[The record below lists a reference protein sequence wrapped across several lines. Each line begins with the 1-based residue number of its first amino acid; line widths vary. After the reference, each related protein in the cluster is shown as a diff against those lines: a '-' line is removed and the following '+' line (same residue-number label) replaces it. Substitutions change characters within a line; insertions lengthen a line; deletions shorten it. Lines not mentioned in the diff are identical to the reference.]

1 MKILVTGSSGQLGR
15 ELQLTLGGIGQIAAV
30 GSAQCDICCRAD
42 VERTVAEAAP
52 DVIINCA
59 AYTAVDRAESEH
71 DAADRVNRTGAANLA
86 RAAAG
91 HDAALIH
98 ISTDYVFDGLKGSPY
113 TEQDAAAPINYY
125 GLSKLR
131 GEEEIRSSGCR
142 GIILRTQ
149 WLYSPFGHNFLKTM
163 LQLGRSR
170 SEIKVVNDQYGSPT
184 AAADLAAAIAAI
196 LPHTVADR
204 SMHGEIFHYAAA
216 GSATWYDFAVEIFRL
231 ARIDCHV
238 RPIATAAYPAAA
250 CRPACSL
257 LATGKLRE
265 RFGIVPP
272 DWRDGLAR
280 CLRRIETE
288 H

>member
-15 ELQLTLGGIGQIAAV
+15 ELLLTLGDIGQIAAV
-30 GSAQCDICCRAD
+30 GSAQCDISRRSD
-42 VERTVAEAAP
+42 VDRTMAETAP

-59 AYTAVDRAESEH
+59 AYTDVNRAESER

-86 RAAAG
+86 RAAAER
-91 HDAALIH
+91 DAALIH
-98 ISTDYVFDGLKGSPY
+98 ISTDYVFDGMKGSPY
-113 TEQDAAAPINYY
+113 TEQDTAAPVNFY

-131 GEEEIRSSGCR
+131 GEEEIVRSGCR

-149 WLYSPFGHNFLKTM
+149 WLYSPFGRNFLKTM

-170 SEIKVVNDQYGSPT
+170 SEIEVVNDQYGSPT
-184 AAADLAAAIAAI
+184 AAGDLAAAIAEI
-196 LPHTVADR
+196 LPHMAADR
-204 SMHGEIFHYAAA
+204 SMRGEIFHYAAA
-216 GSATWYDFAVEIFRL
+216 GSATWYDFAAEIFRI
-231 ARIDCHV
+231 ARIGC
-238 RPIATAAYPAAA
+238 RALPIATAEYPTAVR
-250 CRPACSL
+250 RPACSL

>member
-1 MKILVTGSSGQLGR
+1 MKILVTGSSGQLGH
-15 ELQLTLGGIGQIAAV
+15 ELQLTLSGIGQIAAV
-30 GSAQCDICCRAD
+30 GSAQCDICSRAD
-42 VERTVAEAAP
+42 VERTVAETAP

-59 AYTAVDRAESEH
+59 AYTAVDRAESER

-86 RAAAG
+86 RAAAE

-113 TEQDAAAPINYY
+113 TEQDAAAPVNYY

-170 SEIKVVNDQYGSPT
+170 SEIEVVNDQYGSPT

-196 LPHTVADR
+196 LPHTAADR

-231 ARIDCHV
+231 ARIDCRV
-238 RPIATAAYPAAA
+238 RPIDTAGYPTAAR
-250 CRPACSL
+250 RPACSL

-272 DWRDGLAR
+272 DWHDGLAR
-280 CLRRIETE
+280 CLHRIETE